1 MAGDRHVVSPAVSV
15 VIPTY
20 NRQELLRKTLESLAA
35 QRFDL
40 NLIQV
45 IVSDDGS
52 SDATAEVAR
61 SFAGKLRL
69 EYHFQPDE
77 GCRVAE
83 ARNNGARLATA
94 SVVIFLDSGVLAG
107 PDLVGAHLAEHRS
120 QPYGVR
126 GPAVIGYTYGYNIFE
141 PYQGLEEILGRC
153 TPSQAHD
160 LLRDEAGFRDMR
172 HREFERFG
180 FDLSRMLTP
189 WVLFWG
195 MNMSMRTADLR
206 AVGGFDDG
214 YRDWGGEDVDLGWR
228 LASHGVRFALSRGAW
243 AIEAPHERD
252 PKTCLASN
260 HRNVVVLF
268 EKTPALVTEMYAAI
282 YSGCSGRPP
291 APLED
296 EYRALLSWAEKTRTT
311 VAEPDWGLRPGEAD
325 GKRVVVFGCGAT
337 PAPTGPAWTLVDFD
351 EELLRARRDSSAPV
365 HGLGARTPYPDK
377 SFDIAVV
384 TSRLGGLWPRWG
396 EEIRQEAAR
405 LAPEIRLLI
414 SGG

>member
-1 MAGDRHVVSPAVSV
+1 MASDRHVVSPAVSV

-20 NRQELLRKTLESLAA
+20 NRQELLRNTLESLAA

-45 IVSDDGS
+45 IISDDGS
-52 SDATAEVAR
+52 SDATADVSR

-77 GCRVAE
+77 GFRLAE

-94 SVVIFLDSGVLAG
+94 PVVIFLDTGVLAG
-107 PDLVGAHLAEHRS
+107 PDLVSAHLAEHRS
-120 QPYGVR
+120 QPYGVH
-126 GPAVIGYTYGYNIFE
+126 GPAVLGYTYGYNIFE
-141 PYQGLEEILGRC
+141 PYQGLEEILARC
-153 TPSQAHD
+153 TPSEAHD

-172 HREFERFG
+172 HREFERFE

-189 WVLFWG
+189 WVLFWN
-195 MNMSMRTADLR
+195 MNMSVRTADFR
-206 AVGGFDDG
+206 AVGGFDQAF
-214 YRDWGGEDVDLGWR
+214 RSWGGEDVDLGWR
-228 LASHGVRFALSRGAW
+228 LASHGVHFVLSREAW
-243 AIEAPHERD
+243 AIESPHERD
-252 PKTCLASN
+252 LKTILVSTR
-260 HRNVVVLF
+260 RNVVVPF
-268 EKTPALVTEMYAAI
+268 EKTPALLTEMYAAI
-282 YSGCSGRPP
+282 YSGRPP

-296 EYRALLSWAEKTRTT
+296 EYRALLAWAEKIRVTI
-311 VAEPDWGLRPGEAD
+311 AEPDWGLRPGEAD

-351 EELLRARRDSSAPV
+351 EQLLRARRDSGAPV
-365 HGLGARTPYPDK
+365 HGLGVRTPYPDK

-384 TSRLGGLWPRWG
+384 TSRLGALWPRWG

>member
-1 MAGDRHVVSPAVSV
+1 MASDRHVVSPAVSV

-20 NRQELLRKTLESLAA
+20 NRQDLLRRTLESLAA

-40 NLIQV
+40 NLLQV

-77 GCRVAE
+77 GIRAAA

-94 SVVIFLDSGVLAG
+94 PVVIFLDTGVLAG
-107 PDLVGAHLAEHRS
+107 PDLVSAYLAEHRN

-126 GPAVIGYTYGYNIFE
+126 GPAVLGYTYGYNIFE
-141 PYQGLEEILGRC
+141 PYQGLEEILARC
-153 TPSQAHD
+153 TPSEAHD
-160 LLRDEAGFRDMR
+160 LLRDEARFRDMR
-172 HREFERFG
+172 HRDFERFE

-189 WVLFWG
+189 WVFFWT
-195 MNMSMRTADLR
+195 MNVSVRTADFR
-206 AVGGFDDG
+206 AVGGFDEG
-214 YRDWGGEDVDLGWR
+214 YRNWGGEDVDLGWR
-228 LASHGVRFALSRGAW
+228 LACHGVHFAVSREAW
-243 AIEAPHERD
+243 AIESPHERD
-252 PKTCLASN
+252 LETSLASIS
-260 HRNVVVLF
+260 RNALVPF
-268 EKTPALVTEMYAAI
+268 GKTPALLTEMYAAI
-282 YSGCSGRPP
+282 YSRRPP
-291 APLED
+291 APLEE

-311 VAEPDWGLRPGEAD
+311 VAEPDWGLRPGEAA

-351 EELLRARRDSSAPV
+351 EELLRDRRDSSAPV
-365 HGLGARTPYPDK
+365 HGLGVRTPYPDK

-405 LAPEIRLLI
+405 LAPEIRLLV